1 MKLHLVGT
9 GAVGAVERS
18 ACSLIDGKILI
29 DCGNGLV
36 KTIMEQGFDIGNIE
50 TILITHLH
58 GDHYL
63 DLPYFILSKYFSELD
78 KKTKIYCPKGTEKRV
93 KELADLY
100 AYGDCNFEDA
110 KINGNVEFIEFDKLD
125 NEEVLPGYF
134 VNSYEVQHVII
145 EPAYGYTIENKGKVV
160 GFSGDTIYCDN
171 VDKIVNLSNV
181 SVLDMCSKI
190 SAKSHMDVND
200 IQNICDKYK
209 DKTIVATHMKKAARE
224 YGKTLNIPNL
234 IIPTDGEEIEI

>member
-1 MKLHLVGT
+1 MNIHFVGT

-63 DLPYFILSKYFSELD
+63 DLPYFILSKYFSQIN
-78 KKTKIYCPKGTEKRV
+78 KKTKIYCPKETEKRV

-110 KINGNVEFIEFDKLD
+110 KINGNVEFIEFDNLD

-134 VNSYEVQHVII
+134 VKAYEVQHVII
-145 EPAYGYTIENKGKVV
+145 EPAYGYTIEHEGKKV
-160 GFSGDTIYCDN
+160 GLSGDTIYCDN
-171 VDKIVNLSNV
+171 VEKIVNYSDV
-181 SVLDMCSKI
+181 SVLDMCSKE
-190 SAKSHMDVND
+190 SAKSHMGVND
-200 IQNICDKYK
+200 IKDICDRYK
-209 DKTIVATHMKKAARE
+209 DKKIVATHMKKAVRE
-224 YGKTLNIPNL
+224 YAKTLNIPNL